1 MPARDEDPL
10 MGKESCNLEV
20 TGDSHSTNRGLAH
33 CTGQGLIRKIE
44 AIPVLMWRFV
54 MQMTEFLISQVE
66 HWGVT

>member
-33 CTGQGLIRKIE
+33 CTAQGLIRKIE

-54 MQMTEFLISQVE
+54 MQMIEVLIVQVE